1 VGGVALVIVTIL
13 AIALYSDR
21 ANRAGV
27 VLLSDDLLASVQRRI
42 TTQVTSYLDP
52 AVRATRL
59 VRDAVEWSGF
69 SDRSAALEAF
79 AASALRQIPQ
89 IDALYTGDA
98 EGNFVMLRRG
108 DAGGTVTT
116 LINNSPGP
124 RLVELIRRDAE
135 GRVTRRDQDPNDDF
149 DPRTRN
155 WYQGALGANDV
166 FFTGPYLFFTSRE
179 PGITAAIRY
188 AEGSERVFGVDI
200 TLRALSDFLASLK
213 IGRTGRAVIIDNMGH
228 LVAAPNASSLLHELG
243 GQFLATRLDQ
253 RDDPVWGAVYDRF
266 RIEGYGRRVIEVG
279 GVRMISV
286 ASQLPIAGDNLS
298 LLIVV
303 PEEDFTGFVASNA
316 RTSLWLSLIVIALAA
331 ALATLLAI
339 HGLRADRTARILL
352 DRGESIERQRLAF
365 ANLAHD
371 VDLFDQTRE
380 APVQAL
386 TAALGNLADARRAS
400 VWRLSDGGRLL
411 YCEDAYERESSG
423 HVAGVRVS
431 RSELPQFFA
440 ALESGEDIQAG
451 NAANDRR
458 TADFCRALMDPIGSS
473 GIDVVPVRRAD
484 KVVGAIVLEDAS
496 RISDARE
503 FATLFAGVLSMRMTD
518 RAEDTSAAAVRP
530 IAGKPVDIGER
541 HDDSDLVRLVRD
553 GSEIG
558 AAVFPSVAVMSIRF
572 SDWAA
577 MAMREPGGASSIA
590 DHVAAALQEI
600 AAAHDIP
607 YVKLVG
613 DKVVAAAGFTPNDT
627 TALQRVADASIAA
640 RDRCLELFESSR
652 RPRSFRIGISCGLA
666 VGGNVGHE
674 PRLFNLWGDAVSTS
688 EIMAD
693 TGVGPGTIQVCG
705 TTYRRLRAD
714 FLFRPRGAY
723 YLPGFGAM
731 YTFFLGGRQ

>member
-1 VGGVALVIVTIL
+1 MAGVVLVIVTIL

-27 VLLSDDLLASVQRRI
+27 VSLSDDLLASVQRRI
-42 TTQVTSYLDP
+42 TTQVASYLDP

-59 VRDAVEWSGF
+59 VRDAVEWNDF
-69 SDRSAALEAF
+69 LDRSAALEAF
-79 AASALRQIPQ
+79 AAGALRQIPQ

-98 EGNFVMLRRG
+98 EGNFIMLRRG
-108 DAGGTVTT
+108 DPDGTVTT

-124 RLVELIRRDAE
+124 RVVELIRRDPQ
-135 GRVTRRDQDPNDDF
+135 GRVTRRDPDPNDNF
-149 DPRTRN
+149 DPRTRP
-155 WYQGALGANDV
+155 WYQGALGATDV

-213 IGRTGRAVIIDNMGH
+213 IGRTGRAVIIDNTGH
-228 LVAAPNASSLLHELG
+228 LVAAPKASSLLQEVD
-243 GQFLATRLDQ
+243 GQVLAARLDQ
-253 RDDPVWGAVYDRF
+253 LDDPVWGAVYDRF

-286 ASQLPIAGDNLS
+286 ASHLPIAGDNLS
-298 LLIVV
+298 LLIAV

-339 HGLRADRTARILL
+339 HGLRADRAARILL

-365 ANLAHD
+365 ANAAHD

-386 TAALGNLADARRAS
+386 TAALGNLADARRVS

-423 HVAGVRVS
+423 HVAGVQVS
-431 RSELPQFFA
+431 RAELPQFFA
-440 ALESGEDIQAG
+440 ALEKGEDIQAG
-451 NAANDRR
+451 NAADDQR
-458 TADFCRALMDPIGSS
+458 TADFCRALMDPTGGG
-473 GIDVVPVRRAD
+473 GIDVLPVRRAD

-496 RISDARE
+496 RISDARD
-503 FATLFAGVLSMRMTD
+503 FAALFAGVLAIRLTD
-518 RAEDTSAAAVRP
+518 RAEDTSTSPVRP
-530 IAGKPVDIGER
+530 TSARPVDAGER
-541 HDDSDLVRLVRD
+541 HEDSDLVRLVGD
-553 GSEIG
+553 GSAIG
-558 AAVFPSVAVMSIRF
+558 AEVFTSVAVMSIRF
-572 SDWAA
+572 SDWAT
-577 MAMREPGGASSIA
+577 MATRNRDSASTIA
-590 DHVAAALQEI
+590 DCIAIALQQI

-607 YVKLVG
+607 YMKLVG
-613 DKVVAAAGFTPNDT
+613 DRVVAAAGFTPNDT

-674 PRLFNLWGDAVSTS
+674 PRLFNLWGDAVRTS

-705 TTYRRLRAD
+705 TTYRRLRDD
-714 FLFRPRGAY
+714 FLFRPRGLY
-723 YLPGFGAM
+723 YLPGSGAM
-731 YTFFLGGRQ
+731 HTFVLGTRQ